1 VNHLHRLQEAHSKEA
16 AYLMRKKRSEKE
28 LERLRKESE
37 AAELAY
43 QEFKRAN

>member
-1 VNHLHRLQEAHSKEA
+1 MNLRQRLQEAHSKEA
-16 AYLMRKKRSEKE
+16 AYLMSKKRNEKE

-43 QEFKRAN
+43 QEYKRVN